1 MIVKLY
7 SKNTSERDLARVCDA
22 LEGGGVVIYPT
33 DSVYAFGASI
43 QSPKAIERLKEV
55 CGKNLEELSIVC
67 SSISQIAEYCKVDN
81 VEFKILKRNLPGAI
95 TFILKASQRI
105 PEKAIGKRKSIGVRI
120 PDNPITM
127 AIIERLGNPMIT
139 ASVKNR
145 ENIDEEYTTDPEL
158 IDEMWG
164 EKVALVVDGG
174 MGYVEPTTV
183 VELIDGEA
191 EIIREGVKELI

>member
-7 SKNTSERDLARVCDA
+7 SKNTSERDLARVCDT

-43 QSPKAIERLKEV
+43 QSPKAIEKLKEL
-55 CGKNLEELSIVC
+55 CGKSAAELSIVC
-67 SSISQIAEYCKVDN
+67 SSISQVAEYCRVDN
-81 VEFKILKRNLPGAI
+81 AEFKILKRNLPGAI

-120 PDNPITM
+120 PDNDITS
-127 AIIERLGNPMIT
+127 AIVTRLGAPMIT
-139 ASVKNR
+139 ASVKSHS
-145 ENIDEEYTTDPEL
+145 EEEEYTTDPEL

-164 EKVALVVDGG
+164 AKVALVVDGG
-174 MGYVEPTTV
+174 IGMAVPTTV

-191 EIIREGVKELI
+191 EIIREGAKELI